1 MKTYTI
7 LYAEEVPHYG
17 LVDIEAPDD
26 DAAIEIAKQ
35 RSVGS
40 VAIDPDY
47 ENAVLKRIVHIEDEA
62 GNIVAH
68 DIALDNCFLRYGGK
82 AEERLLDIA
91 STLLEAL
98 HAIAAIPLWGEE
110 LPASM
115 LSIKQDLIEQHEF
128 DVESQTYEPC
138 ADAESSYLQHAVETA
153 RAALAEIEGGSP

>member
-17 LVDIEAPDD
+17 IADIEAPDD

-47 ENAVLKRIVHIEDEA
+47 ENAVLKRIVHIEDEE
-62 GNIVAH
+62 GHIVAH

-91 STLLEAL
+91 PKLLESL
-98 HAIAAIPLWGEE
+98 RAIAAIPLWGEG
-110 LPASM
+110 LPADEVAAHAGTIS
-115 LSIKQDLIEQHEF
+115 
-128 DVESQTYEPC
+128 YELFCHVAKRIPRVGL
-138 ADAESSYLQHAVETA
+138 DGKPV
-153 RAALAEIEGGSP
+153 